1 MFFSREKVFR
11 AREKTWKNRKK
22 CTRKHKSA
30 REIFHKILP
39 VKLKLMHVKK
49 NTKTMPVKLQK
60 CPWKS
65 TNIVFNWF
73 SPREKNEKT
82 ALEKIKSG
90 REKSEKWA
98 KKWAWTRKTARE
110 KNQKKAKN
118 SFHGH
123 FLFSREKKNT
133 ALVRLAFLYRP
144 QYQSSFTIVANVVL
158 WKISLF
164 F

>member
-1 MFFSREKVFR
+1 MFFFPREKVFR
-11 AREKTWKNRKK
+11 AREKTWKNMKK
-22 CTRKHKSA
+22 CTWKHKNG
-30 REIFHKILP
+30 REIFHQILP

-49 NTKTMPVKLQK
+49 NTKIMPVKLQK

-65 TNIVFNWF
+65 TNIIFNWF

-82 ALEKIKSG
+82 AREKIKSG

-98 KKWAWTRKTARE
+98 KKWAWKRKIARE

-123 FLFSREKKNT
+123 FLFSRGKKKT
-133 ALVRLAFLYRP
+133 LIDVIY
-144 QYQSSFTIVANVVL
+144 SFGVEFERYL
-158 WKISLF
+158 
-164 F
+164 

>member
-1 MFFSREKVFR
+1 MWNIIEFFIWNLAVFFFSREKVFR
-11 AREKTWKNRKK
+11 AREKTWKNMKK
-22 CTRKHKSA
+22 CTWKHKSA

-65 TNIVFNWF
+65 TNIIFNWF

-82 ALEKIKSG
+82 AREKIKSG

-98 KKWAWTRKTARE
+98 KKWAWKRKTARE
-110 KNQKKAKN
+110 KIKKRPKIAFTGTFY
-118 SFHGH
+118 FHG
-123 FLFSREKKNT
+123 EKKHWNT
-133 ALVRLAFLYRP
+133 NTKHSYLK
-144 QYQSSFTIVANVVL
+144 T
-158 WKISLF
+158 
-164 F
+164 